1 MGAKASAAARLDV
14 DKTVLSVGRR
24 RVMSDTPAPEKH
36 EFKAEVA
43 AVLKLVTHSLYTN
56 REIFLRELISN
67 ASDAIDKARYTALV
81 DTSLEGQEL
90 EPSVRLRADAERG
103 VLIIEDNGIGMTP
116 EEARSNL
123 GTIAHSGTLAFL
135 DQAAKAQAD
144 GKSPDVHLIGQFG
157 VGFYSA
163 FMVADR
169 VDVYTRSALPGSEA
183 VHWSSTGDGSFTV
196 APTQKEQRGTRI
208 EVHLKED
215 AKEYLERYR
224 LEHIVKR
231 YSNFVMYPVQ
241 FAVEKDGEDA
251 PQWTQLNEIGAFWT
265 QNAAELS
272 DEDYKEFYKHTMGG
286 FVLPGDAPLGR
297 LHLSMDAPIQF
308 HAVLFIPGRRP
319 ADLFNEESKHLQ
331 LFARR
336 VMVMESCD
344 KLLPAYLRFMRGVV
358 DSEDLPLNVSR
369 ELLQENKNLSAIR
382 RQLTRKTL
390 RLLADTA
397 QDDRERYEKVFENF
411 GVFLKEGLHLDS
423 GHKDELTELLRFG
436 STGHEAK
443 WVSLREYVDT
453 MPEGQK
459 AIYYITGRSQ
469 EELRESPHLEALK
482 ERGYA
487 VIMMTDAVDEW
498 VVQDL
503 EEYDGKRLISVTAG
517 ELNLDSAG
525 DENEKDD
532 DDASKDDDGLTAE
545 LRPLLDRASELLAGR
560 VSAVKVSRRLTSSA
574 SCLVDDVGGMGRNME
589 RILQAAGRQV
599 SSRPRVLE
607 LNGGH
612 KFVKAACAL
621 VQSGEDAA
629 RADAYIELLH
639 DQAHISEGEVPDPK
653 GTVARIQSMLDALV
667 QK

>member
-1 MGAKASAAARLDV
+1 MP
-14 DKTVLSVGRR
+14 
-24 RVMSDTPAPEKH
+24 DTPAPEKH

-90 EPSVRLRADAERG
+90 EPSVRLSADKERG

-116 EEARSNL
+116 EEARANL

-135 DQAAKAQAD
+135 EQAAKAQAD
-144 GKSPDVHLIGQFG
+144 GKSPDVQLIGQFG

-163 FMVADR
+163 FMVSDR
-169 VDVYTRSALPGSEA
+169 VDVFTRSALPGSEA
-183 VHWSSTGDGSFTV
+183 VHWSSAGDGSFTI
-196 APTQKEQRGTRI
+196 APSDKAGRGTRI

-215 AKEYLERYR
+215 AKEYLDQYR
-224 LEHIVKR
+224 LENIVKR

-241 FAVEKDGEDA
+241 FAVDPQGDKPGEDG
-251 PQWTQLNEIGAFWT
+251 PEWTQLNEIGAFWT
-265 QNAAELS
+265 QSASGLN
-272 DEDYKEFYKHTMGG
+272 DDDYKEFYKHVMGG
-286 FVLPGDAPLGR
+286 FVLPGDEPLGR

-319 ADLFNEESKHLQ
+319 ADLFNEESKHVQ

-336 VMVMESCD
+336 VMVMENCD
-344 KLLPAYLRFMRGVV
+344 KLLPTYLRFMRGVV

-369 ELLQENKNLSAIR
+369 EMLQENKNLSAIR

-390 RLLADTA
+390 RLLSDTA
-397 QDDRERYEKVFENF
+397 KEDRERYEKVFENF
-411 GVFLKEGLHLDS
+411 GVFLKEGLHLDA

-453 MPEGQK
+453 MPEGQQ

-469 EELRESPHLEALK
+469 EELRGSPHLEALRD
-482 ERGYA
+482 RGYA

-503 EEYDGKRLISVTAG
+503 AEFDGKKLISVTAG
-517 ELNLDSAG
+517 DLELDGSG
-525 DENEKDD
+525 DDDNKKDD
-532 DDASKDDDGLTAE
+532 EKKDDDGLSVE
-545 LRPLLDRASELLAGR
+545 LAPLLERATELLAGR
-560 VSAVKVSRRLTSSA
+560 VSSVKVSRRLTSSA
-574 SCLVDDVGGMGRNME
+574 SCLVDDAGGMGRNME
-589 RILQAAGRQV
+589 RILQAAGREV

-607 LNGGH
+607 LNGEH
-612 KFVKAACAL
+612 TFVKAACAL

-639 DQAHISEGEVPDPK
+639 DQAHLSEGEVPDPK

>member
-1 MGAKASAAARLDV
+1 MPI
-14 DKTVLSVGRR
+14 VGRR
-24 RVMSDTPAPEKH
+24 RAMTDTSAPEKH

-90 EPSVRLRADAERG
+90 EPSVRLSIDAERG
-103 VLIIEDNGIGMTP
+103 VLIIEDNGIGMTQ
-116 EEARSNL
+116 EEARANL

-135 DQAAKAQAD
+135 EQAAKAKVD
-144 GKSPDVHLIGQFG
+144 GKSPDVQLIGQFG

-163 FMVADR
+163 FMVSDR

-183 VHWSSTGDGSFTV
+183 VHWSSTGDGSFTI
-196 APTQKEQRGTRI
+196 APGDKAGRGTRVEI
-208 EVHLKED
+208 HLKED

-224 LEHIVKR
+224 LENIVKR

-241 FAVEKDGEDA
+241 FAVDKEGEDT
-251 PQWTQLNEIGAFWT
+251 PEWTQLNEIGAFWT
-265 QNAAELS
+265 QSASELN
-272 DEDYKEFYKHTMGG
+272 DEDYKEFYKHVMGG
-286 FVLPGDAPLGR
+286 FVLPGDEPLGR
-297 LHLSMDAPIQF
+297 MHLSMDAPIQF

-319 ADLFNEESKHLQ
+319 ADLFNEESKHVQ

-336 VMVMESCD
+336 VMVMENCD
-344 KLLPAYLRFMRGVV
+344 KLLPSYLRFMRGVV

-369 ELLQENKNLSAIR
+369 EMLQENKNLSAIR
-382 RQLTRKTL
+382 RQLTRKAL
-390 RLLADTA
+390 RLLSDTA
-397 QDDRERYEKVFENF
+397 KEDKERYEKVFENF

-436 STGHEAK
+436 STGHEAT
-443 WVSLREYVDT
+443 WISLREYVDT
-453 MPEGQK
+453 MPEGQQ
-459 AIYYITGRSQ
+459 AIYYVAGRSQ
-469 EELRESPHLEALK
+469 EELRGSPHLEALRD
-482 ERGYA
+482 RGYA

-503 EEYDGKRLISVTAG
+503 AEYDGKKLISITAG
-517 ELNLDSAG
+517 DLDLDGSG
-525 DENEKDD
+525 KDEDKDKD
-532 DDASKDDDGLTAE
+532 ESKDDESKDDGLAAE
-545 LRPLLDRASELLAGR
+545 LAPLLERATELLEDR

-589 RILQAAGRQV
+589 RILQAAGRPV
-599 SSRPRVLE
+599 SSRLRVLE

-612 KFVKAACAL
+612 AFVKAACAL
-621 VQSGEDAA
+621 VQSGDDAA

-639 DQAHISEGEVPDPK
+639 DQAHLSEGEVPDPK

-667 QK
+667 AK

>member
-1 MGAKASAAARLDV
+1 MP
-14 DKTVLSVGRR
+14 
-24 RVMSDTPAPEKH
+24 DTPAPEKH

-90 EPSVRLRADAERG
+90 EPSVRLSADTERG

-116 EEARSNL
+116 EEARANL

-135 DQAAKAQAD
+135 EQAAKAQAD
-144 GKSPDVHLIGQFG
+144 GKSPDVQLIGQFG

-163 FMVADR
+163 FMVSDR
-169 VDVYTRSALPGSEA
+169 VDVFTRSALPGNDG
-183 VHWSSTGDGSFTV
+183 VHWSSTGDGSFTI
-196 APTQKEQRGTRI
+196 APTDKATRGTRI

-215 AKEYLERYR
+215 AKEYLDHYR
-224 LEHIVKR
+224 LENIVKR

-241 FAVEKDGEDA
+241 FAVDKKGDEPGDDTPE
-251 PQWTQLNEIGAFWT
+251 WTQLNEIGAFWT
-265 QNAAELS
+265 QNASELN
-272 DEDYKEFYKHTMGG
+272 DDDYKEFYKHVMGG
-286 FVLPGDAPLGR
+286 FVLPGDEPLGR
-297 LHLSMDAPIQF
+297 MHLSMDAPIQF

-344 KLLPAYLRFMRGVV
+344 KLLPTYLRFMRGVV

-369 ELLQENKNLSAIR
+369 EMLQENKNLSAIR

-390 RLLADTA
+390 RLLSDTA
-397 QDDRERYEKVFENF
+397 KEDRERYEKVFENF
-411 GVFLKEGLHLDS
+411 GVFLKEGLHLDA
-423 GHKDELTELLRFG
+423 GHKDDLTELLRFG

-453 MPEGQK
+453 MPEGQQ

-469 EELRESPHLEALK
+469 EELRGSPHLEALRD
-482 ERGYA
+482 RGYA

-503 EEYDGKRLISVTAG
+503 AEYDGKKLISVTASD
-517 ELNLDSAG
+517 LNLDGSS
-525 DENEKDD
+525 DED
-532 DDASKDDDGLTAE
+532 SKDDEGEDTKDDGQSAE
-545 LRPLLDRASELLAGR
+545 LAPLLERATELLAGR

-574 SCLVDDVGGMGRNME
+574 SCLVDDAGGMGRNME
-589 RILQAAGRQV
+589 RILQAAGREV
-599 SSRPRVLE
+599 SNRPRVLE

-612 KFVKAACAL
+612 SFVKAACAL
-621 VQSGEDAA
+621 VQSGDDAA

-639 DQAHISEGEVPDPK
+639 DQAHLSEGEVPDPK

-667 QK
+667 EK